1 MKVFVEV
8 MGEGIKKD
16 TPVEVKV
23 STLKEA
29 LIGGKTEETLCIRED
44 NFEVSR
50 FLILDATE
58 NTLVSE
64 TVMTFEELAMFAWT
78 SITAEAARI
87 SREHYKLM
95 LLTDVATR
103 ILKAAENE
111 PDNVEGF
118 NAGIESQ
125 FAYYI
130 SEKTLKKNFGNSA
143 DLSTCAD
150 VFDKCLISSY
160 SGVRYLLFDSINLKQ
175 QIKSDEFENIEE
187 TLHTIMIAKGQLE
200 YINKSIQAGDS
211 SLMLNLDMWKSDI
224 ADAMKTHLNYRVK
237 EVTL

>member
-29 LIGGKTEETLCIRED
+29 LIDGKTEETLCIRED

-78 SITAEAARI
+78 SISAEAYRI

-130 SEKTLKKNFGNSA
+130 SEKTLKKNFGDSA

-175 QIKSDEFENIEE
+175 QIKSDEFENIEDS
-187 TLHTIMIAKGQLE
+187 LHTIMIDKGRLE
-200 YINKSIQAGDS
+200 YINKSIQAGDI
-211 SLMLNLDMWKSDI
+211 SLISNLNTWKSDI
-224 ADAMKTHLNYRVK
+224 ADVMETHLNYRVK

>member
-8 MGEGIKKD
+8 TGEGIKKD

-23 STLKEA
+23 SGLKEA
-29 LIGGKTEETLCIRED
+29 LIGGKTEETLCIREV

-64 TVMTFEELAMFAWT
+64 TVMTFEELAMFAWV
-78 SITAEAARI
+78 SISAEADRI
-87 SREHYKLM
+87 SRENYKLI
-95 LLTDVATR
+95 LLKDVATR

-111 PDNVEGF
+111 PVNVEGF
-118 NAGIESQ
+118 TTGVESQ
-125 FAYYI
+125 FSYYI
-130 SEKTLKKNFGNSA
+130 SENTLKKTFGDSA
-143 DLSTCAD
+143 DISTCAD

-160 SGVRYLLFDSINLKQ
+160 SGVRYLLFNSTNLKQ
-175 QIKSDEFENIEE
+175 QIKSDEFEDIDDA
-187 TLHTIMIAKGQLE
+187 LHTIMIARGQLE
-200 YINKSIQAGDS
+200 YINKSIQDGDC
-211 SLMLNLDMWKSDI
+211 SLMSNLNMWKSDI
-224 ADAMKTHLNYRVK
+224 TDAMKTHLNYRVK